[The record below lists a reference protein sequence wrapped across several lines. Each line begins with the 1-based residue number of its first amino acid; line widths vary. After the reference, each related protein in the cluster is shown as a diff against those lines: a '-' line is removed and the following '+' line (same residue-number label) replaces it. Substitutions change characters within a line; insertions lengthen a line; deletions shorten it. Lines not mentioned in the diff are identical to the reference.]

1 MELTKCYHPTYL
13 WVTCQGFS
21 QKKERLNNAICAGS
35 YVISLMTGNHRKK
48 ITFSRGTEE
57 TFLSFHILQTS
68 IFNSCPFLRELRF
81 NSNLFFSL
89 YILLYKF
96 CISYLLLSG
105 VTSWFWVGVSQE
117 VVLNRST
124 RASVSYL
131 KAWLD
136 CRVCFPALCLDCR
149 QLYSMVAGFPQRQ
162 SNQESYLSVF
172 NNLILEMTYH
182 PFCHTWYDVGGDNT
196 RM

>member
-1 MELTKCYHPTYL
+1 MNSLHFDQLVILRKHLTLLVELTKCYHPTYL

-105 VTSWFWVGVSQE
+105 VTSWFWVGVSQIDTYRTIHPKP
-117 VVLNRST
+117 LFLYWF
-124 RASVSYL
+124 SVWIINPL
-131 KAWLD
+131 
-136 CRVCFPALCLDCR
+136 
-149 QLYSMVAGFPQRQ
+149 M
-162 SNQESYLSVF
+162 
-172 NNLILEMTYH
+172 
-182 PFCHTWYDVGGDNT
+182 
-196 RM
+196 